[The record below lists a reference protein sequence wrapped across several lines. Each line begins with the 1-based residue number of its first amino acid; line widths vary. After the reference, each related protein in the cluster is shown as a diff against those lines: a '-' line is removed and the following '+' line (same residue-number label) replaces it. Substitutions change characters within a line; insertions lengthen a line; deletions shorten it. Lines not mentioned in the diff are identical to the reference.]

1 MSEKNP
7 NETYCD
13 KILAKTM
20 DYCIFQEAPSLCLTL
35 LQHYR
40 KSCQTVSAASTASSK
55 HIPTHLPDESFEIY
69 KRAH

>member
-20 DYCIFQEAPSLCLTL
+20 DYCIFQEAPSLCQTL
-35 LQHYR
+35 LHHYL
-40 KSCQTVSAASTASSK
+40 KSCQTIHKPTVNSNSISTR
-55 HIPTHLPDESFEIY
+55 LPDESFEIY
-69 KRAH
+69 KRTH